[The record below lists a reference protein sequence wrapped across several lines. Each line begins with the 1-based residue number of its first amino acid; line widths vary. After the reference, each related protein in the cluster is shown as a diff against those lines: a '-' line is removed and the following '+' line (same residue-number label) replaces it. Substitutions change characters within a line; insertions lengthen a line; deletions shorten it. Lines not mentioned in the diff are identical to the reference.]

1 MPKIK
6 EMLDWQIH
14 FNQDGG
20 DKVFPFYWTDEKGE
34 IYKDRPL
41 TLRTVYQELKRVLE
55 PSIPDKEEV
64 IIKSEFK
71 QGHRKKMFNEEQVE
85 EIKQLYAD
93 GISKSQ
99 IAKMYKC
106 SEKTIRNY
114 LKQ

>member
-20 DKVFPFYWTDEKGE
+20 DKVLPFYWADEKGE
-34 IYKDRPL
+34 IYNDRPL

-71 QGHRKKMFNEEQVE
+71 QGHRKRMFNDEDVE
-85 EIKQLYAD
+85 EIKKLYAT
-93 GISKSQ
+93 GISKNQ
-99 IAKMYKC
+99 IAKIKGC